1 MSMEVYFYVH
11 KARRE
16 QNETGGKKRYCEY
29 EMRVMTGWER
39 REEELLTL
47 IVIETFSE
55 EQLMASHIQNR
66 DTARKGFKS
75 EVLLLK

>member
-11 KARRE
+11 KARRKRMRQE
-16 QNETGGKKRYCEY
+16 EKKRFCEY
-29 EMRVMTGWER
+29 ETRVMTG

-47 IVIETFSE
+47 IVIETFGE

-66 DTARKGFKS
+66 DMLRGDGLSFKS
-75 EVLLLK
+75 DLLLLK